1 MTTMFSNYMYIYIE
15 TFIVCLYYYRKG
27 CQIIQIEDWNKQ
39 VMSYFATKNE
49 AA

>member
-39 VMSYFATKNE
+39 VMSCFATKNE